1 MQEAL
6 TSAALKQTNRRR
18 IYQYIYQSPQPVTK
32 QEIAGALGLSLPT
45 VSGNLNEFLEEELL
59 SYSGTQAS
67 TGGRKPRTISLV
79 ANARFSVGISI
90 MDDAVRLVAINIRAK
105 ELGYQKV
112 YKKFCHSPRYY
123 QEVAQL
129 LGVSRPAYTY
139 YERGKTLPDVV
150 GLYQLARFYHKP
162 MEAFFQPCP
171 ESKKEDI
178 P

>member
-1 MQEAL
+1 MEQWDCNGLREAL
-6 TSAALKQTNRRR
+6 RENLCRFRRER
-18 IYQYIYQSPQPVTK
+18 GCSQ
-32 QEIAGALGLSLPT
+32 
-45 VSGNLNEFLEEELL
+45 
-59 SYSGTQAS
+59 
-67 TGGRKPRTISLV
+67 
-79 ANARFSVGISI
+79 
-90 MDDAVRLVAINIRAK
+90 
-105 ELGYQKV
+105 
-112 YKKFCHSPRYY
+112 